1 MRYRR
6 PRQRLRPRWAVILP
20 LLATLAFWCAVGV
33 GLHRWLGNASGA
45 KQAVNSGLPDE
56 EDRDAD
62 GAPPPGL
69 EPSEKPL
76 DPEVGHPAQEYPEAD
91 YRDGE

>member
-33 GLHRWLGNASGA
+33 GVRHVLNDRAEV
-45 KQAVNSGLPDE
+45 KQAVNGDLVN
-56 EDRDAD
+56 DAD
-62 GAPPPGL
+62 QNG
-69 EPSEKPL
+69 
-76 DPEVGHPAQEYPEAD
+76 
-91 YRDGE
+91 R